1 MAAHCFDATTFV
13 GPCNHKARGQHHN
26 PPAPGRSHYLKIK
39 RKQVCNKFFI
49 GMKRIHT
56 ILIILL
62 LAVTY
67 GEAKKS
73 SDDRQMDDF
82 ITSLMKKMT
91 LEEKI
96 GQLNLGGV
104 GSPKV
109 VGSAIGLDEAIRK
122 GLVSSVG
129 GFDAKAAE
137 DAQKFA
143 VENSRMK
150 IPLIDY
156 RARCRSR
163 ILYDFPHTL
172 GQCMQLE
179 HAPLGRE
186 RTGRSRR
193 SIRIRYQLDIRAYGR
208 HLPRPEMGAYCRR
221 CRRRP
226 LPRLPHRPG
235 NGQGIS
241 G

>member
-109 VGSAIGLDEAIRK
+109 ACQFGRRVRCQ
-122 GLVSSVG
+122 SSRRRP
-129 GFDAKAAE
+129 KICRR
-137 DAQKFA
+137 KFA
-143 VENSRMK
+143 HEDTF
-150 IPLIDY
+150 DY

>member
-150 IPLIDY
+150 IPLI
-156 RARCRSR
+156 
-163 ILYDFPHTL
+163 
-172 GQCMQLE
+172 
-179 HAPLGRE
+179 
-186 RTGRSRR
+186 TG
-193 SIRIRYQLDIRAYGR
+193 LDVV
-208 HLPRPEMGAYCRR
+208 H
-221 CRRRP
+221 
-226 LPRLPHRPG
+226 
-235 NGQGIS
+235 
-241 G
+241 

>member
-129 GFDAKAAE
+129 GFDAKAAPRQGVWRQTGAKPVGSKTKRRQASDGPGLFSPCAE
-137 DAQKFA
+137 D
-143 VENSRMK
+143 
-150 IPLIDY
+150 
-156 RARCRSR
+156 
-163 ILYDFPHTL
+163 
-172 GQCMQLE
+172 
-179 HAPLGRE
+179 
-186 RTGRSRR
+186 
-193 SIRIRYQLDIRAYGR
+193 
-208 HLPRPEMGAYCRR
+208 
-221 CRRRP
+221 
-226 LPRLPHRPG
+226 PG
-235 NGQGIS
+235 VVKWICYTTDGI
-241 G
+241 

>member
-150 IPLIDY
+150 MSFTDTIRFSPY
-156 RARCRSR
+156 PWPVHAAGTCPSWKRAHGSQPTKHPHSVSTGHSR
-163 ILYDFPHTL
+163 LWSTSAATRDGGVLPKVQEKTPAS
-172 GQCMQLE
+172 
-179 HAPLGRE
+179 AP
-186 RTGRSRR
+186 
-193 SIRIRYQLDIRAYGR
+193 A
-208 HLPRPEMGAYCRR
+208 
-221 CRRRP
+221 
-226 LPRLPHRPG
+226 
-235 NGQGIS
+235 
-241 G
+241 